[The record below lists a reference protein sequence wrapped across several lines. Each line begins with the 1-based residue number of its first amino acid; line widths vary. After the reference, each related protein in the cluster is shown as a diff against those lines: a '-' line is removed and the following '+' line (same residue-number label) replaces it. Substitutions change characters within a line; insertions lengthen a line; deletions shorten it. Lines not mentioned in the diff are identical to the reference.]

1 MTILKPK
8 QSSESAQTSDQPTS
22 TSLSTSRSV
31 DLVVSSHSNRDSPQ
45 TASQTSKE
53 LTRTNPVMPWQL
65 LLNLLLTMPSFYSS
79 SVKCKIS
86 STWDRQWGQVNKV
99 AMRCKLCAPISIS
112 SRQAIIIQCLMLPR
126 RLLLLEIWCTPL
138 MINSISQSLVVP
150 ATKATWRN
158 CLQFSEMQ
166 VLVLSLE
173 TLRTN
178 SRQEM
183 SLKTR
188 PWHRHIRTRLSWH
201 NTPSL
206 LVKMLC
212 PILHSSLPRSLQ
224 EGVLAWA
231 FSVVWV

>member
-79 SVKCKIS
+79 SAKCKIS

-126 RLLLLEIWCTPL
+126 RLLLLEI
-138 MINSISQSLVVP
+138 
-150 ATKATWRN
+150 
-158 CLQFSEMQ
+158 
-166 VLVLSLE
+166 
-173 TLRTN
+173 
-178 SRQEM
+178 
-183 SLKTR
+183 
-188 PWHRHIRTRLSWH
+188 
-201 NTPSL
+201 
-206 LVKMLC
+206 
-212 PILHSSLPRSLQ
+212 
-224 EGVLAWA
+224 
-231 FSVVWV
+231 

>member
-1 MTILKPK
+1 
-8 QSSESAQTSDQPTS
+8 
-22 TSLSTSRSV
+22 
-31 DLVVSSHSNRDSPQ
+31 
-45 TASQTSKE
+45 
-53 LTRTNPVMPWQL
+53 
-65 LLNLLLTMPSFYSS
+65 MPSFYSS
-79 SVKCKIS
+79 LAKCKIS
-86 STWDRQWGQVNKV
+86 STWDKQWGQVMTKV

-126 RLLLLEIWCTPL
+126 RLPLLEIWCNPL

-183 SLKTR
+183 SVKTR

-212 PILHSSLPRSLQ
+212 PILLSSLPRSLQ